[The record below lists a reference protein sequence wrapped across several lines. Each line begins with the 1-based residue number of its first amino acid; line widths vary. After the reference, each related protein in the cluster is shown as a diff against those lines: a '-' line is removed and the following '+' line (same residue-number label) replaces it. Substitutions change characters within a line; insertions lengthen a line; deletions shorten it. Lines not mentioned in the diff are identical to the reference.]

1 MVRIRQD
8 CSDCKAYLETMEIT
22 TGNARTSDEEFIEAS
37 RVFLREDYLPK
48 LVYCIEQLSDVDL
61 WWRPNEVSNS
71 IGNLI
76 LHLCGNL
83 RQWIV
88 SSIGGVEFK
97 RDRDGEFATRGPV
110 PKAELMINLTQ
121 TLFEV
126 DRVLKGLESRRL
138 LERLKIQTYD
148 VSTLQAVYH
157 VVEHFGYHLGQILY
171 IYKLRTGIDPRF
183 YKF

>member
-1 MVRIRQD
+1 
-8 CSDCKAYLETMEIT
+8 MEST
-22 TGNARTSDEEFIEAS
+22 TGNASSSDTEFIEAS

-48 LVYCIEQLSDVDL
+48 VIYCVEQLFDDDL
-61 WWRPNEVSNS
+61 WWRPNEASNS

-83 RQWIV
+83 GQWIV
-88 SSIGGVEFK
+88 SSIGGAEFK
-97 RDRDGEFATRGPV
+97 RDRDGEFAARGPV
-110 PKAELMINLTQ
+110 AKAELLLNLKQ
-121 TLFEV
+121 TLSDV
-126 DRVLKGLESRRL
+126 DRVLEGLESRRL

-157 VVEHFGYHLGQILY
+157 VVEHFAYHLGQILY